1 MKEKGKGKARLNNA
15 KIKFEKHFA
24 FQVVS
29 FIS

>member
-1 MKEKGKGKARLNNA
+1 MKEKGKARLDNA